1 MPCFVVIVLICVF
14 VVLFVFCLA
23 LALCVYALDFCFL
36 VLCFVFSQQTREQQ
50 TQQHTQAFAVVVLAN
65 MKQLSIAHDKVNVL
79 GGACA
84 LGHPI
89 GFVLLSCFVFVL
101 LFCCV
106 CLFIV
111 CACSCSGARILVTLL
126 NVLEVCS
133 QHTNTTIFNSKQNT
147 NPNKT
152 NPQHKPNENT

>member
-65 MKQLSIAHDKVNVL
+65 MKQLSITHDKVNVL

-89 GFVLLSCFVFVL
+89 GFVLLSCFVCFVVL
-101 LFCCV
+101 L
-106 CLFIV
+106 CLFV
-111 CACSCSGARILVTLL
+111 HCLCM
-126 NVLEVCS
+126 
-133 QHTNTTIFNSKQNT
+133 
-147 NPNKT
+147 
-152 NPQHKPNENT
+152 